1 MVPFA
6 VVKAGITDN
15 SLPSLDKSV
24 SFKRKE
30 KRKRALSTCL
40 LTRQDLGRL
49 ANWCSETESV

>member
-24 SFKRKE
+24 SFKRK
-30 KRKRALSTCL
+30 RKKKTCIKHL
-40 LTRQDLGRL
+40 LAYKAGFGQIGEL
-49 ANWCSETESV
+49 VF